1 MPVKI
6 YLPTPLRQYAD
17 GKDVV
22 NVEAGTVGEALKNL
36 TEMFSA
42 LRKQIFT
49 ETGSVRSFV
58 NIFVNDEDIRHMQGQ
73 DTRLKD
79 GDTIYIIPSIAGG

>member
-1 MPVKI
+1 MQVKI

-22 NVEAGTVGEALKNL
+22 QVQASTVGEALKNL
-36 TEMFSA
+36 TETFTA
-42 LRKQIFT
+42 LKKQIFT
-49 ETGSVRSFV
+49 ETGGVRSFV

-73 DTRLKD
+73 ETKLKD